1 MSCQPAARD
10 AVRAAQRA
18 LVDVDCVADATVFA
32 PDVGPRDCWV
42 LEVIVAD
49 PDRVPNVVVDE
60 LGSAGLSSARAST
73 VSSSRRLS
81 SDTLFSMVV
90 LYWHG

>member
-60 LGSAGLSSARAST
+60 LGSAGLDLCLPLQRQGEHS
-73 VSSSRRLS
+73 L
-81 SDTLFSMVV
+81 VV
-90 LYWHG
+90 ATAE

>member
-32 PDVGPRDCWV
+32 PDVGPRDCWL

-49 PDRVPNVVVDE
+49 PERVPNAIVDE
-60 LGSAGLSSARAST
+60 PGSVSASPAPGRAQ
-73 VSSSRRLS
+73 SRRR
-81 SDTLFSMVV
+81 D
-90 LYWHG
+90 G